1 MRDFCCQQDG
11 RSRADPIVSEADQLL
26 TETYTDQVSEGYM
39 LMAAGSGDHGASGQ
53 EDGEEEQEE
62 SQESDETQEE
72 ETSDD
77 QTETETGTP
86 ESGDGQQTASDNGAD
101 LQAMIPA
108 TDLEMMEKEIPAT
121 RIQMVRQRFRSSR
134 CSHRKK
140 QKKDL

>member
-1 MRDFCCQQDG
+1 MRSKGKLYQIIAIVLALLLTVGHAGFLLSAG
-11 RSRADPIVSEADQLL
+11 RQEPADPIVSEADQLL

-86 ESGDGQQTASDNGAD
+86 ESGDGQQTASDNAK
-101 LQAMIPA
+101 IC
-108 TDLEMMEKEIPAT
+108 
-121 RIQMVRQRFRSSR
+121 RQ
-134 CSHRKK
+134 
-140 QKKDL
+140 